1 MSYRYLLDL
10 YEVLDQRARTIQE
23 TDEPEAVADASY
35 REGRLDCLHS
45 FKSFL
50 QQHYHSQLP
59 RRIRTRLSTK

>member
-10 YEVLDQRARTIQE
+10 YEVLDERTRTIQE
-23 TDEPEAVADASY
+23 TGDPDMDAAASY

-50 QQHYHSQLP
+50 QQNYHSQLP
-59 RRIRTRLSTK
+59 RRIRTRFDTN